1 MDKKTGVYICTGCG
15 IGDLL
20 DVDALVEAAEESS
33 PDEVKTH
40 AAFCGGEGFAQI
52 TADVADGTNT
62 IVIAACSPRAF
73 ADKFKFD
80 GCIVERANL
89 REHCVYV
96 QPTDAEIDALDEDD
110 EEKTKLKESRQE
122 LAEDYIRMSLT
133 RVGKTTLPEPYAGE
147 EGTEFS
153 KTILVIGGGVAG
165 LTSARD
171 ASAAGYP
178 VVLVEQEAALGGF
191 AGKMRKQARLPYKDL
206 YDKDVDDLVAAVS
219 GDANI
224 KVLLGAKIDK
234 IEGGPGLFDVSIS
247 ADGSSSTEKIG
258 SIVLATG
265 WTPYDATK
273 LADLGYGA
281 SPDVIT
287 NVQLE
292 EMAGQGKIT
301 RPSDGQPVTK
311 AAFIQCAGSRD
322 PQHLPYCSSVCCT
335 VSLKQALYL
344 REDNPEA
351 QVYVIYKDMRTPGQS
366 EDLYRKVQQD
376 GAVFIRGQ
384 VESVAAEGGQLT
396 VVAQDELL
404 AESISLDELDLVV
417 LATGLVPTTKPTRA
431 MIDKFLKA
439 EAEAAEGDEAKKDEE
454 KAGPELAEDA
464 ALAGG
469 NILNLQYRQGPGLPL
484 LKYGYPDSHFI
495 CFPYETRR
503 TGIYAAGAVRRPM
516 GLTDAKEDAA
526 GAACKAVQCTEATAI
541 GRAVHPRAW
550 DLSFPEFFMQRC
562 TQCKRCTEECPF
574 GAINEDEKANP
585 LPNPTRCRRCGV
597 CMGACPERIISF
609 KNYSVDMIGSMIK
622 SIEVPDEDEEKPRVI
637 ALVCENDAYPALD
650 AAGLKGRRL
659 SPYVRVIP
667 LRCLGGLNLV
677 WIADALSK
685 GIDGIILLGCRHG
698 DNYQCHF
705 IKGSLLA
712 ETRLSKVSETLNR
725 LALESERV
733 RFREVS
739 IADADK
745 LPEIINGFVD
755 DLGEFDP
762 NPYKGF

>member
-1 MDKKTGVYICTGCG
+1 MDKKTGVFICTGCG
-15 IGDLL
+15 IGDRL
-20 DVDALVEAAEESS
+20 DVDALVQAAEESS
-33 PDEVKTH
+33 PETVKTH
-40 AAFCGGEGFAQI
+40 AAFCGEEGFAQI
-52 TADVADGTNT
+52 QADVADGVNA

-73 ADKFKFD
+73 AEKFKFD

-96 QPTDAEIDALDEDD
+96 QPSDAEIDALDVDD
-110 EEKTKLKESRQE
+110 DEKTKLKESRQE

-133 RVGKTTLPEPYAGE
+133 RVEKSSLPEPYAGPA

-153 KTILVIGGGVAG
+153 KTVLVVGGGVAG
-165 LTSARD
+165 LTSARE

-191 AGKMRKQARLPYKDL
+191 AKKMRKQARLPYKDL
-206 YDKDVDDLVAAVS
+206 YDQDVDDLVAAVQ
-219 GDANI
+219 GDANV

-234 IEGGPGLFDVSIS
+234 IEGGPGLFEAAIS
-247 ADGSSSTEKIG
+247 ANGASSTEKIG

-265 WTPYDATK
+265 WTPYDAAK
-273 LADLGYGA
+273 LNDLGYGA

-301 RPSDGQPVTK
+301 RPSNGQPVTK
-311 AAFIQCAGSRD
+311 VAFIQCAGSRD

-344 REDNPEA
+344 KEDNPET

-376 GAVFIRGQ
+376 GAVFIRGK
-384 VESVAAEGGQLT
+384 VESVSAEGGQLAIL
-396 VVAQDELL
+396 AQDELL
-404 AESISLDELDLVV
+404 GGSVSLDELDLVV
-417 LATGLVPTTKPTRA
+417 LATGLVPSTKPTRA

-439 EAEAAEGDEAKKDEE
+439 EAASGEGEAEKSDEE
-454 KAGPELAEDA
+454 VKLAEDA

-469 NILNLQYRQGPGLPL
+469 NILNLAYRQGPGLPL

-503 TGIYAAGAVRRPM
+503 TGIYAAGTVRRPM

-526 GAACKAVQCTEATAI
+526 GAACKAIQCAEATAI

-622 SIEVPDEDEEKPRVI
+622 SIEVPEEDDEKPRIV
-637 ALVCENDAYPALD
+637 ALVCENDAYAALD
-650 AAGLKGRRL
+650 AAGLKGKRL

-725 LALESERV
+725 LALESDRV

-745 LPEIINGFVD
+745 LPEIINGFVE
-755 DLGEFDP
+755 DLAEFDP

>member
-1 MDKKTGVYICTGCG
+1 MDKKTGVYICSGCG

-20 DVDALVEAAEESS
+20 DVDALVEAAEEAS
-33 PDEVKTH
+33 PAKVETH
-40 AAFCGGEGFAQI
+40 AAFCGDEGLAQI
-52 TADVADGTNT
+52 KADVADGINT
-62 IVIAACSPRAF
+62 VVIAACSPRAC
-73 ADKFKFD
+73 AEKFKFD
-80 GCIVERANL
+80 GCIVERVNL
-89 REHCVYV
+89 REQCVYV
-96 QPTDAEIDALDEDD
+96 QPTDAEIDAMDEDD
-110 EEKTKLKESRQE
+110 DTKTNLKESRQE
-122 LAEDYIRMSLT
+122 LAEDYIRMSMA
-133 RVGKTTLPEPYAGE
+133 RVGKSSLPEPYAGPA

-153 KTILVIGGGVAG
+153 RTVLVVGGGTAG
-165 LTSARD
+165 LTAARD

-178 VVLVEQEAALGGF
+178 VVLVEQEEALGGF
-191 AGKMRKQARLPYKDL
+191 ATKMRKQARQPYKDL
-206 YDKDVDDLVAAVS
+206 YDKDIDELIAAVS
-219 GDANI
+219 GDANV

-234 IEGGPGLFDVSIS
+234 IEGGPGLFDVDIS
-247 ADGSSSTEKIG
+247 AGGSSSTEKIG

-273 LADLGYGA
+273 LTDLGFGA

-301 RPSDGQPVTK
+301 RPSNGQPANK
-311 AAFIQCAGSRD
+311 IAFIQCAGSRD
-322 PQHLPYCSSVCCT
+322 PKHLPYCSSVCCT
-335 VSLKQALYL
+335 VSLKQATYL
-344 REDNPEA
+344 KEDNPEA

-376 GAVFIRGQ
+376 GAVFIRGS
-384 VESVAAEGGQLT
+384 VESVSADGGQLT
-396 VVAQDELL
+396 IIAQDELL
-404 AESISLDELDLVV
+404 NESISLDELDLVV
-417 LATGLVPTTKPTRA
+417 LATGLVPSTKPTRK
-431 MIDKFLKA
+431 MIDTFLKT
-439 EAEAAEGDEAKKDEE
+439 AATEGEEE
-454 KAGPELAEDA
+454 KSDEDVKLAEDA

-469 NILNLQYRQGPGLPL
+469 DILNLQYRQGPGLPL

-503 TGIYAAGAVRRPM
+503 TGIYAAGTVRRPM
-516 GLTDAKEDAA
+516 GLTDAKEDAT
-526 GAACKAVQCTEATAI
+526 GAACKAIQCTEATAI

-622 SIEVPDEDEEKPRVI
+622 AMEVPDEDDEKPRIV
-637 ALVCENDAYPALD
+637 ALVCENDAYAALD
-650 AAGLKGRRL
+650 TAGLKRLKL

-712 ETRLSKVSETLNR
+712 ETRLSKVSETLDR
-725 LALESERV
+725 LALESDRV

-739 IADADK
+739 IADAEK
-745 LPEIINGFVD
+745 LPEIINGFVE
-755 DLGEFDP
+755 DLAEFDP

>member
-1 MDKKTGVYICTGCG
+1 MDKKTAVYICSGCG
-15 IGDLL
+15 IGQLL
-20 DVDALVEAAEESS
+20 DVDDLVEAAEESS
-33 PDEVKTH
+33 PDKVETH
-40 AAFCGGEGFAQI
+40 AAFCGEEGLAQI
-52 TADVADGTNT
+52 KADVADGINT
-62 IVIAACSPRAF
+62 VVIAACSPRAF
-73 ADKFKFD
+73 TDKFQFD

-96 QPTDAEIDALDEDD
+96 QPTDAEIETMDVDDD
-110 EEKTKLKESRQE
+110 EKTILKESRQE
-122 LAEDYIRMSLT
+122 LAEDYIRIAMA
-133 RVGKTTLPEPYAGE
+133 RVEKTSLPEPYAGE
-147 EGTEFS
+147 EEGTEFS
-153 KTILVIGGGVAG
+153 KAVLVVGGGVAG
-165 LTSARD
+165 LTAARD

-178 VVLVEQEAALGGF
+178 VVLVEKEAALGGF
-191 AGKMRKQARLPYKDL
+191 AAKMRKQARLPYRDL
-206 YDKDVDDLVAAVS
+206 YDKDIDELMAAVE

-224 KVLLGAKIDK
+224 KVLTGAQIDK
-234 IEGGPGLFDVSIS
+234 IEGGPGMFDTTIT
-247 ADGSSSTEKIG
+247 AGGSTSTEKMG

-273 LADLGYGA
+273 LTDLGFGA

-301 RPSDGQPVTK
+301 RPSNGQPANK
-311 AAFIQCAGSRD
+311 IAFIQCAGSRD

-335 VSLKQALYL
+335 VSLKQATYL
-344 REDNPEA
+344 KEDNPEA
-351 QVYVIYKDMRTPGQS
+351 QVFIIYKDMRTPGQS
-366 EDLYRKVQQD
+366 EDLYRKVQED

-384 VESVAAEGGQLT
+384 VESVAAEGGSLT
-396 VVAQDELL
+396 ITAQDELL
-404 AESISLDELDLVV
+404 NESISLDELDLVV
-417 LATGLVPTTKPTRA
+417 LATGLVPSAKPTRA
-431 MIDKFLKA
+431 LIDKFLKA
-439 EAEAAEGDEAKKDEE
+439 EAAAGEGEEEKSDEE
-454 KAGPELAEDA
+454 VKLEPDA

-469 NILNLQYRQGPGLPL
+469 DILNLDYRQGPGLPL

-503 TGIYAAGAVRRPM
+503 TGIYAAGTVRRPM

-526 GAACKAVQCTEATAI
+526 GAAFKAIQCTEATAV
-541 GRAVHPRAW
+541 GRAVHPRTW
-550 DLSFPEFFMQRC
+550 DMSFPEFFMQRC

-622 SIEVPDEDEEKPRVI
+622 SIEVPDEDEEKPRII

-650 AAGLKGRRL
+650 AAGLKGLRL

-685 GIDGIILLGCRHG
+685 GIDGILLLGCRHG

-712 ETRLSKVSETLNR
+712 ETRLSKVSETLDR
-725 LALESERV
+725 LALESDRV

-739 IADADK
+739 IADAEQ
-745 LPEIINGFVD
+745 LPAIINGFVE